1 LIDSNVEWAN
11 NTKEMIDAEGGI
23 SEIIEADV
31 TSEESCRKAVAK
43 TVELFG
49 TVHIL
54 VNVGMLSCYSDR
66 YLSILMR
73 VASRCRWCN
82 W

>member
-23 SEIIEADV
+23 SEVIEADV
-31 TSEESCRKAVAK
+31 TNEESCRRAVVK

-54 VNVGMLSCYSDR
+54 VNVGMCELW
-66 YLSILMR
+66 LGL
-73 VASRCRWCN
+73 
-82 W
+82 

>member
-1 LIDSNVEWAN
+1 MDNNVDWAS

-23 SEIIEADV
+23 SEVIEVDV
-31 TSEESCRKAVAK
+31 TNEESCKKAVAK

-54 VNVGMLSCYSDR
+54 ANIGM
-66 YLSILMR
+66 M
-73 VASRCRWCN
+73 
-82 W
+82 